1 MGEVFLGHDV
11 LLDRK
16 VAIKFLRPH
25 PDDDLDQ
32 RELSLAEARAAAQ
45 LQGPNVVAV
54 YRVGEVDG
62 LAYIVSEYVAGRN
75 LDLLPRPLPW
85 QRALELGLGLS
96 KGLAAA
102 HERGVLHR
110 DIKLSNAILAEDGTV
125 KLLDFGLAKLMGVP
139 DAASGLSLKQ
149 SAPGST
155 SAATT
160 DEYPPLPLKQAT
172 APDDAKKAAES
183 GEAQKRVAV
192 PLSSKGAGVVSVREH
207 ALLGPP
213 GLGRPG
219 GEGRGPSGIRGTPQY
234 MAPEVLLGVQAT
246 MASDVYSMGVLLFE
260 LCVGVAP
267 HADLTVAS
275 LLDTATRREAP
286 SLRQFVPTVDPRFA
300 EVIDRCLRLDPA
312 ERYRSARELHDAL
325 DQVRQ
330 QLLAFRPVS
339 GNPYR
344 GLQPYQSEHR
354 ALLAGRRTELTSLQ
368 SRLRSESCIVV
379 AGVSGVG
386 KTSLLQAGLLALT
399 AEEGLGDGLR
409 WRTITLTPS
418 SWPLQALAAAI
429 MKGLGGS
436 EQLSEPEL
444 LRLLRDQPERLG
456 HTLSE
461 LLGPGESLLLVV
473 DQLEELLGAT
483 IQQEAQQFALAVCSL
498 IEGSKRLRLLLAVR
512 SDQWSLLSQTG
523 WFTAVGL
530 GSFHTLGPMSHE
542 RLRDMV
548 LGSALASGVTFDPES
563 LIDELV
569 AQVVQEDGLLSLLQ
583 LVLAELWEAR
593 SGDRI
598 TVETLRT
605 VGGAL
610 GPIARHAE
618 LTISMMTPEQRRV
631 ARRLLL
637 RLHADSG
644 KPLPKD
650 MAELVDGEEVTRR
663 TLQRLVQARL
673 VQPVPT
679 AQGPICHI
687 AHPML
692 SACWPTL
699 QRWLAEYQP
708 LLEKQRQITRTTRS
722 WVQNGHADPLLLSS
736 RQLHA
741 VQSID
746 PEALT
751 TQEREFL
758 RASQRAVRRRRY
770 ALGSLP
776 ILGLLLLGIPV
787 VGHGTCGR
795 SPPRPT
801 LMLPAEVRDLVS
813 TAQAQH
819 LAVDRAW
826 EAALLLHVGGQPAA
840 AASQLAGADQLSLL
854 AQRSY
859 FRAAHATEAGLRQH
873 PKDAALQQLLAD
885 ILTSHAVLAE
895 SGQEEVVLEDLL
907 LRLDLYDPSGERRRS
922 LHAPGRLMIEV
933 EPAGAQ
939 LQAIRYIKRDDQSFE
954 AREEKNL
961 GRVSAAMVQLELPP
975 GLYLLRFSWP
985 EPDGV
990 TRSVADLVRAV
1001 LVHPSRPY
1009 PVRVQQTA
1017 RRTPAS
1023 P

>member
-16 VAIKFLRPH
+16 VAIKFLSPH

-85 QRALELGLGLS
+85 QRVLELGLGLS

-125 KLLDFGLAKLMGVP
+125 KLLDFGLAKLMGAP
-139 DAASGLSLKQ
+139 DAAAGLPLKQ

-155 SAATT
+155 AAATT
-160 DEYPPLPLKQAT
+160 DEYPPLPLKQAAGSEEVKKPS
-172 APDDAKKAAES
+172 AP
-183 GEAQKRVAV
+183 
-192 PLSSKGAGVVSVREH
+192 GVVSVREQ

-213 GLGRPG
+213 GSTRSGAEAR
-219 GEGRGPSGIRGTPQY
+219 RPSGIRGTPQY

-267 HADLTVAS
+267 HAELSVAS
-275 LLDTATRREAP
+275 LLDPATRRDAP
-286 SLRQFVPTVDPRFA
+286 ALRQLVPTVDLRFA
-300 EVIDRCLRLDPA
+300 EVIERCLRRDPA

-325 DQVRQ
+325 EQVRQ
-330 QLLAFRPVS
+330 QLLTMRPVS

-354 ALLAGRRTELTSLQ
+354 TLLLGRRTELASLS
-368 SRLRSESCIVV
+368 SRLRSESCLVV

-386 KTSLLQAGLLALT
+386 KTSLVHAGLLPLI
-399 AEEGLGDGLR
+399 AEEGLGDGAR
-409 WRTITLTPS
+409 WRTVTLTPS
-418 SWPLQALAAAI
+418 TWPLQALAAAI
-429 MKGLGGS
+429 MAGLTGLAGS
-436 EQLSEPEL
+436 ERLSEADV
-444 LRLLRDQPERLG
+444 LRLLRDHPERLG
-456 HTLSE
+456 PTLSE
-461 LLGPGESLLLVV
+461 LLGSGESLLLVV
-473 DQLEELLGAT
+473 DQLEELLGAA

-498 IEGSKRLRLLLAVR
+498 IDSAKRLRLLLSVR

-523 WFTAVGL
+523 WFTTVGL

-548 LGSALASGVTFDPES
+548 LGSAVASGVGFEPES

-618 LTISMMTPEQRRV
+618 LTISMMTTEQRRV

-637 RLHADSG
+637 RLHAESG

-650 MAELVDGEEVTRR
+650 MAELVDGEELTRR

-679 AQGPICHI
+679 AQGPVCHI

-708 LLEKQRQITRTTRS
+708 LLEKQRQITRNARN
-722 WVQNGHADPLLLSS
+722 WVQNGHAEPLLLSS

-751 TQEREFL
+751 SQECEFL
-758 RASQRAVRRRRY
+758 RASQRAARRRRY
-770 ALGSLP
+770 ALGALP
-776 ILGLLLLGIPV
+776 IMGLLLLGVPV

-795 SPPRPT
+795 SQPRPT
-801 LMLPAEVRDLVS
+801 LMLPTEVRELLG
-813 TAQAQH
+813 TAQGQH
-819 LAVDRAW
+819 AAVDRAW
-826 EAALLLHVGGQPAA
+826 EAALLLQVGGQPAA
-840 AASQLAGADQLSLL
+840 AAAQLAGAEQLSLL
-854 AQRSY
+854 GQRSY

-873 PKDAALQQLLAD
+873 PKDPALQQLMAD

-895 SGQEEVVLEDLL
+895 LGQEDVVLEDLL
-907 LRLDLYDPSGERRRS
+907 LRLELYDPSGERRRS
-922 LHAPGRLMIEV
+922 LHAPGRLLLEV

-939 LQAIRYIKRDDQSFE
+939 VQAIRYSKNDDQSF
-954 AREEKNL
+954 AAGDAKNL
-961 GRVSAAMVQLELPP
+961 GRVTTAKMQLELPP
-975 GLYLLRFSWP
+975 GLYLLRISWP

-990 TRSVADLVRAV
+990 TGSVADVVRAV
-1001 LVHPSRPY
+1001 LIHPSRPH

-1017 RRTPAS
+1017 QRTPAS